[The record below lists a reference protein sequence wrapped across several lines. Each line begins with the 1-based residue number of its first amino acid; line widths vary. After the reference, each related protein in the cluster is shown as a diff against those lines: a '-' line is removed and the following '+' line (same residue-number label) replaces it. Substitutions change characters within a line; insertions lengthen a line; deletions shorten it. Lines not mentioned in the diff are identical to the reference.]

1 MYILYYIIMAF
12 LVSEKTCYS
21 VTVVTLPLGESGKKR
36 ATTGV
41 AALMV
46 SRIGVGLPRLL
57 CLIGFQER
65 EGDTGGADT
74 GASAGH
80 LHRG

>member
-1 MYILYYIIMAF
+1 MAF

-57 CLIGFQER
+57 CLIGFQFWPPVVLEIAYF
-65 EGDTGGADT
+65 E
-74 GASAGH
+74 
-80 LHRG
+80 